1 MATGIV
7 FYFSKDRGYGVIK
20 QDGDDAQVRV
30 NAADIEVPETQHLIT
45 GQRVEFEA
53 SAGKDGVVAR
63 KVRVV

>member
-30 NAADIEVPETQHLIT
+30 NAADIEVPETKHLIT
-45 GQRVEFEA
+45 GQQVEFEV
-53 SAGKDGVVAR
+53 SAGGEGLLAR
-63 KVRVV
+63 HVRVI